1 MDSAL
6 VFSVWIKILS
16 LQQFCRY
23 NNPYL
28 YLLSGWFATPFV
40 PLAKKRPRYSV
51 MIFLEEHHL
60 ISQGEDRRCYVHP
73 EAPDKCIK
81 VTFSQN
87 PVQSQKEAAYYQH
100 LIRRKVSFRRL
111 SRFYGRIP
119 TNNGKGFVFELIRDC
134 DGSISETLLHYLR
147 MDSELL
153 PRIRQDLFHLKNY
166 LVEEGINIRD
176 LKADN
181 FAYRGW
187 TVIPESS

>member
-1 MDSAL
+1 M
-6 VFSVWIKILS
+6 
-16 LQQFCRY
+16 
-23 NNPYL
+23 
-28 YLLSGWFATPFV
+28 
-40 PLAKKRPRYSV
+40 
-51 MIFLEEHHL
+51 
-60 ISQGEDRRCYVHP
+60 
-73 EAPDKCIK
+73 
-81 VTFSQN
+81 
-87 PVQSQKEAAYYQH
+87 
-100 LIRRKVSFRRL
+100 
-111 SRFYGRIP
+111 
-119 TNNGKGFVFELIRDC
+119 IRDC